1 MIVHIIN
8 KEDESSND
16 DEDSDDKN
24 RQTKIFHTDRLK
36 AIESVIEYREQEE
49 ESWPSIL
56 WSLKNGEKL
65 LQENAKVI

>member
-49 ESWPSIL
+49 ES
-56 WSLKNGEKL
+56 
-65 LQENAKVI
+65 